1 MRSADEGQ
9 TAFYRR
15 IRELSLSYSLYSF
28 LAMQTSMYL
37 KNIVVRRVL
46 VSFEIESVGQKV
58 AKPFFWTLSMSVIK
72 FVDNYFVMLDMFWF
86 SGEIFLS
93 FSPLKRKK
101 NYEPQKFILFRGS
114 KGKYSNHT
122 HSHEVPQIMNP
133 KFILTG

>member
-1 MRSADEGQ
+1 MKHIFFIIFSLQMRSADEGQ

-58 AKPFFWTLSMSVIK
+58 LFF
-72 FVDNYFVMLDMFWF
+72 
-86 SGEIFLS
+86 GHC
-93 FSPLKRKK
+93 P
-101 NYEPQKFILFRGS
+101 
-114 KGKYSNHT
+114 
-122 HSHEVPQIMNP
+122 
-133 KFILTG
+133 